1 MKRLAGVIVLAWLLL
16 PLTAL
21 GSTSTADPQALVRD
35 TTDQVLAILRSD
47 SERIKT
53 DPAYLYSVVE
63 QIVLPHFD
71 FEEMTRLAV
80 GKYWREVKPSQ
91 RDPLVEEFKTLL
103 VRTYSKALQQYSDQQ
118 VEFLPM
124 RGDPADND
132 VTVRT
137 QIEQPGGFPIPVYYS
152 LHREDDTWKVYD
164 VIIDNVS
171 LVTNYRSSFSQ
182 KIRQDGIDGLL
193 EQLRSRNRSG

>member
-1 MKRLAGVIVLAWLLL
+1 VRRLAGVFLLVWLMVPLAG
-16 PLTAL
+16 L
-21 GSTSTADPQALVRD
+21 GSAADPETLVRD
-35 TTDQVLAILRSD
+35 TTDRVLEILRSD
-47 SERIKT
+47 AERIKS

-80 GKYWREVKPSQ
+80 GKHWREATAAQ
-91 RDPLVEEFKTLL
+91 RGPLIEEFKTLL
-103 VRTYSKALQQYSDQQ
+103 VRTYSKALQQYTDQQ

-124 RGDPADND
+124 RGDPTGDD

-137 QIEQPGGFPIPVYYS
+137 EIEQPGGFPIPVYYS
-152 LHREDDTWKVYD
+152 LYRADDGWKVYD
-164 VIIDNVS
+164 VVIDNVS
-171 LVTNYRSSFSQ
+171 LVTNYRSSFAQ

-193 EQLRSRNRSG
+193 EQLRSRNRSE